1 MWRILFVFV
10 LNPLF
15 IILSIQTGSTLFTV
29 CFSLVEV
36 VYLCIILDMYMNLR
50 SGFFI
55 NYMEKRSQK
64 WENMMFYGDYTLRE
78 ALREFRK
85 WIRKSM
91 RDDYTVKISLFP
103 IVIYCFNDNQFFRM
117 RRGSLY
123 TGNKSVVEVIQYDPE
138 IEKYKIEIIPAPE
151 PVFLFNFK
159 RRKPKG
165 F

>member
-1 MWRILFVFV
+1 MWGVFITFI
-10 LNPLF
+10 LNPLL
-15 IILSIQTGSTLFTV
+15 IILSAQAGSMLFTV
-29 CFSLVEV
+29 WFSLLEV
-36 VYLCIILDMYMNLR
+36 FCLGIILNRYMSLR

-78 ALREFRK
+78 AFREFRK
-85 WIRKSM
+85 WIGKSM

-123 TGNKSVVEVIQYDPE
+123 SGNRSVVEVIQYDPE
-138 IEKYKIEIIPAPE
+138 IDKYKYETIPAPE
-151 PVFLFNFK
+151 PMFLFSFNK
-159 RRKPKG
+159 RKPRKK
-165 F
+165 